1 MKYAVLETN
10 QVPALLAPKKDG
22 CRCMCVDSRAIRNQ
36 FPIPRLDD
44 ILDRLWRSCM
54 FLKIDLRSG
63 YHQIHI
69 RPGDDWK
76 MAFKTP
82 ARLYKWMVMPF
93 GLSYAPST
101 FMRLMKQVLKP
112 SWGSSWLSTLMASLY
127 SSSEDEHMQ
136 LLWEVLKV
144 L

>member
-10 QVPALLAPKKDG
+10 QVSALLVLKKDG
-22 CRCMCVDSRAIRNQ
+22 CRCMCVDSRAIRNR
-36 FPIPRLDD
+36 FPIPCLDD
-44 ILDRLWRSCM
+44 ILDRLWGSCM
-54 FLKIDLRSG
+54 FSKIDLRDG

-82 ARLYKWMVMPF
+82 ERLYKWMVMPF

-101 FMRLMKQVLKP
+101 FTRLMNQVLKP
-112 SWGSSWLSTLMASLY
+112 SWGSSWLSTLMASLSTVQVKMNIY
-127 SSSEDEHMQ
+127 NTYGRC
-136 LLWEVLKV
+136 
-144 L
+144 